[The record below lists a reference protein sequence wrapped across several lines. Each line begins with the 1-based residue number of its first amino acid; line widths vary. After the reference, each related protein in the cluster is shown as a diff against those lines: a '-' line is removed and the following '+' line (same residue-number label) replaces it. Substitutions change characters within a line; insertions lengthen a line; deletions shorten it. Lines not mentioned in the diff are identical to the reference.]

1 MLTGTVTSFDEG
13 AGLGTVT
20 ADTGE
25 SWPFHC
31 VSLVDGSRSIAT
43 GVRVSFEIGFRV
55 TRSEATLITRI

>member
-1 MLTGTVTSFDEG
+1 MLTGTIASFDEG

-31 VSLVDGSRSIAT
+31 VSLADGSRSVAA
-43 GVRVSFEIGFRV
+43 GVRVTFEIGFRV
-55 TRSEATLITRI
+55 ARSEAIHIAKI